1 MSILDNYYWEWKS
14 IRDKIEELEE
24 ENRKLKEAVDIADMC
39 VNNTTNENEKLKLHI
54 EAKDKAYTALLKDYE
69 ELKEKNKNLK
79 EKLEKQL
86 WEMLFDVRS

>member
-1 MSILDNYYWEWKS
+1 MNYKEIEIEWMKELLQEN
-14 IRDKIEELEE
+14 KKEIERLRE
-24 ENRKLKEAVDIADMC
+24 ENR
-39 VNNTTNENEKLKLHI
+39 KLKLHI

>member
-1 MSILDNYYWEWKS
+1 MLWINQTFNSYYLEMTLEIKQLTRLQI
-14 IRDKIEELEE
+14 IRYCEKLE
-24 ENRKLKEAVDIADMC
+24 K
-39 VNNTTNENEKLKLHI
+39 ENEKLKLHI